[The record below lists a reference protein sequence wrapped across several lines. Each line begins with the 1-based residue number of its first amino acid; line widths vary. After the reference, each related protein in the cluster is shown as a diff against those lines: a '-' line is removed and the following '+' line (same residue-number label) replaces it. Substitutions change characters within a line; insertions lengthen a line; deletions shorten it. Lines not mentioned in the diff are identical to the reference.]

1 MKLLQ
6 LGFKGKIIKI
16 SLQYSK
22 FECFVKLI
30 HFIIIEIN
38 IKFMFHK
45 QISKHIELLFSI
57 KWASSKFD
65 FASETFWVAGSSK
78 DGQYPYCP
86 LPTPLLLKSL
96 ENPTTTTR
104 TTATAVSSWSFWQ
117 SNNTSRGG
125 QKERAALAAAWQ
137 PNRERKRCPADDEQ
151 CRMRHQKQQQQQQVR
166 SSNNAAAAPA

>member
-1 MKLLQ
+1 
-6 LGFKGKIIKI
+6 
-16 SLQYSK
+16 
-22 FECFVKLI
+22 
-30 HFIIIEIN
+30 
-38 IKFMFHK
+38 MFHK

-125 QKERAALAAAWQ
+125 QKERASLAAAWQ
-137 PNRERKRCPADDEQ
+137 PNREWKRCPADDEQ

-166 SSNNAAAAPA
+166 SSNSNNAAAALPASALLLLLLCVVYKNLTSAPFMISVSENSKLVQQRGL